1 MKKFFAS
8 LLLLSALGLPANAQQ
23 KADDKLIMQPAI
35 GLYGGLNIN
44 MHSPS
49 FSYVT
54 NANDPLLRAVY
65 PFTKSKT
72 ELGFNIGL
80 IGYIPITEMFTISPR
95 LGYNSMCGKL
105 ESNIVAGTARTT
117 NEFDATL
124 SYFEIT
130 PILQIHNL
138 IPSVKNLYF
147 LVGPEIGIPM
157 TKEFTLSSTFVDPM
171 INTPAVVTKMPEADI
186 PDAGVRVA
194 VAIGAGWMFE
204 LTDKWKLGA
213 EVSYRIPVTK
223 VSTNDFLDK
232 WNVSQLRAG
241 INITYDLFGKNDET
255 KQEPTAATLEM
266 SMGGVNS
273 VTRDG
278 TRSKMKTIRV
288 EDMQYTE
295 LYPFINY
302 VFFEENQ
309 AAPSDDAQV
318 FRANSQS
325 GQFSLSTL
333 QPDAFEINRSSL
345 DIIGTRMGQYP
356 NANLTITGTIDNKK
370 EKSNKAIAKERA
382 EFAKGYLTTNYN
394 VQEDRITTTG
404 TGLPTKASSVRDPE
418 GIAENRRIEF
428 SSNEPRL
435 FDPILITG
443 ENQRVATPDVV
454 EFLPQ
459 ITSSDSIAAWR
470 LDLSQAG
477 KPIKVLRGNSQPNS
491 IQWTISPNELTNKE
505 MPVGYTLSVTTVN
518 GAEKHISGT
527 IPVEY
532 ISISKKK
539 AEELSDKTISKY
551 SLVLF
556 DFDKS
561 DISASDMELINKQ
574 ILPAIKFNS
583 TVDIYGYTD
592 RIGDDNYN
600 QKLAEKRANAVK
612 KVLSEKVNSATYNV
626 HGVGES
632 VSIFD
637 NASPIGRHLSRTV
650 QVYVSTPH
658 GN

>member
-1 MKKFFAS
+1 MKKLFAS

-54 NANDPLLRAVY
+54 NVNDPLLRAVY

-72 ELGFNIGL
+72 ELGMNIGL
-80 IGYIPITEMFTISPR
+80 IGYIPLSEMFTISPR
-95 LGYNSMCGKL
+95 LGYNSMCGTL
-105 ESNIVAGTARTT
+105 EFEVPNSVTKDKS
-117 NEFDATL
+117 EFDATL
-124 SYFEIT
+124 SYFEIS

-147 LVGPEIGIPM
+147 MVGPEFGIPM
-157 TKEFTLSSTFVDPM
+157 TKEFELTSTVS
-171 INTPAVVTKMPEADI
+171 NAKVTDVKKTDI
-186 PDAGVRVA
+186 PDAGLRAAIA
-194 VAIGAGWMFE
+194 VGAGWMFE

-213 EVSYRIPVTK
+213 EVSYRIPITK
-223 VSTNDFLDK
+223 VSTNDLLDK

-241 INITYDLFGKNDET
+241 INITYDLFGKDDEV

-278 TRSKMKTIRV
+278 TRSQMKTIRV

-333 QPDAFEINRSSL
+333 QPDALEINRSSL

-394 VQEDRITTTG
+394 VQEDRITTKG
-404 TGLPTKASSVRDPE
+404 SGLPTKASSVRDPE

-428 SSNEPRL
+428 TSNEPRL

-454 EFLPQ
+454 EFLPH

-505 MPVGYTLSVTTVN
+505 MPVGYSLSVTTVN

-561 DISASDMELINKQ
+561 DISDADMELIEKQ

-612 KVLSEKVNSATYNV
+612 KVLSGKVNSATYNV

-637 NASPIGRHLSRTV
+637 NASPIGRQLSRTV
-650 QVYVSTPH
+650 QVYVTTPH